1 MCSNGNKPDIII
13 VTGCNAVGK
22 TTASNY
28 LRKLATSHK
37 IPHEN
42 SIIAD
47 SQCLFEAMQLDDNT
61 GGYHHTHDWCA
72 NDSGRHNHN
81 LGQSV
86 FPFTVSD
93 NELPNRMRSHFFTKL
108 TELPR
113 TEKLWFVEWAGG
125 VNINPR
131 NDPSA
136 NIDYSY
142 ASVKRMIQKGEIPTD
157 WLYRIKAVIHLKAKR
172 SVRFSLNRI
181 RSVPT
186 SAEPAAI
193 EAGTAFWQKDERVLK
208 FYGRDDFSKI
218 KRFFKKTGIPV
229 YNVKNDGER
238 YFFESLEKEVEVIF
252 STETNIIPQSTILL
266 PDGKFLAKH
275 LSIMFSYISIA
286 LKPIHYLLSAIP
298 LSISNVGAL
307 SSSNDSVETYQTP
320 PESLYSTEDETNVMS
335 SHLS

>member
-81 LGQSV
+81 LGQS
-86 FPFTVSD
+86 
-93 NELPNRMRSHFFTKL
+93 
-108 TELPR
+108 ELPR

-142 ASVKRMIQKGEIPTD
+142 AAVKRMIQKGEIPTD

-307 SSSNDSVETYQTP
+307 SS
-320 PESLYSTEDETNVMS
+320 
-335 SHLS
+335 